1 MSKAEGMLPEN
12 FCFIVICFLQAIIEL
27 WKSHDRLHGIPG
39 DNLARAS
46 RKGVK
51 IHAERTASTGYR
63 PCPHLR
69 PSAGNVRSDFLHWG
83 QLPEREYTGKAGT
96 LKNFNRIDQKHF
108 WRNPQDVL
116 SSATRK
122 WKCPLNNCHRTE
134 NNPTSSDCSTPTLDE
149 WSAFATFLADVIEK
163 YASVLEIDN
172 AVSST
177 NNENRQDTVD
187 TALAAWYN
195 ILAIFVPTQ
204 WQGLPFHCITYT
216 ERGA

>member
-1 MSKAEGMLPEN
+1 MQFKGLGAPNKRFATQNKQMYLQHRRQPISQPET
-12 FCFIVICFLQAIIEL
+12 A
-27 WKSHDRLHGIPG
+27 DRHHQPDTGR
-39 DNLARAS
+39 D
-46 RKGVK
+46 
-51 IHAERTASTGYR
+51 TAPTGYR
-63 PCPHLR
+63 PCPHLW
-69 PSAGNVRSDFLHWG
+69 PPIGNVRSDLLHWG
-83 QLPEREYTGKAGT
+83 QLPEGERTGKAGT
-96 LKNFNRIDQKHF
+96 LKKFNRIDQKHF

-122 WKCPLNNCHRTE
+122 WSCLLNNFHPIE
-134 NNPTSSDCSTPTLDE
+134 NNPTPSECSTPTLDE

-195 ILAIFVPTQ
+195 ILVIFVPTQ
-204 WQGLPFHCITYT
+204 WQDLPFHCITYT